1 MQEGT
6 AMIRTAMTI
15 AAAMMFA
22 APALAEDWD
31 FVLVNNTGKPIK
43 AVEISPGG
51 AGTWIANKVDPE
63 MKRESVTA
71 AGKRM
76 TVHFDKGAG
85 CKYDIKATFAD
96 DTSAIW
102 SGINVCDN
110 AYVTVNYANGTPTY
124 KAS

>member
-1 MQEGT
+1 
-6 AMIRTAMTI
+6 MIRIAMTI
-15 AAAMMFA
+15 AAALTLA

-43 AVEISPGG
+43 GIEISAGG
-51 AGTWIANKVDPE
+51 TSTWVANKVDPE
-63 MKRESVTA
+63 MKREGVTA

-76 TVHFDKGAG
+76 TVHFDKGSG
-85 CKYDIKATFAD
+85 CKYDIKATFGD
-96 DTSAIW
+96 DSSAVW

-110 AYVTVNYANGTPTY
+110 AYVTISYANGTPTF

>member
-1 MQEGT
+1 
-6 AMIRTAMTI
+6 MIRTAMTI
-15 AAAMMFA
+15 AAAMTFA

-51 AGTWIANKVDPE
+51 AGTWVANKVDPE
-63 MKRESVTA
+63 MKREGATK
-71 AGKRM
+71 AGGRM

-96 DTSAIW
+96 DTNAVW

-110 AYVTVNYANGTPTY
+110 AYVTVNYANGTPTF

>member
-1 MQEGT
+1 
-6 AMIRTAMTI
+6 MIRKAMTI
-15 AAAMMFA
+15 AAALAFA

-43 AVEISPGG
+43 GVEISAGG
-51 AGTWIANKVDPE
+51 AGSWVANKVDPE
-63 MKRESVTA
+63 MKREGVTA

-76 TVHFDKGAG
+76 TVHFDKGSG
-85 CKYDIKATFAD
+85 CKYDIKATFGD
-96 DTSAIW
+96 DTTAVW

-110 AYVTVNYANGTPTY
+110 AYVTVNYASGVPTF

>member
-1 MQEGT
+1 MT
-6 AMIRTAMTI
+6 RTAMTI
-15 AAAMMFA
+15 AAAMIFA

-31 FVLVNNTGKPIK
+31 FILVNNTGKPIK
-43 AVEISPGG
+43 SVEISPGG
-51 AGTWIANKVDPE
+51 TGTWVANKVDPE
-63 MKRESVTA
+63 MKREGVTGP
-71 AGKRM
+71 GKRM
-76 TVHFDKGAG
+76 TVHFDKGTG

-110 AYVTVNYANGTPTY
+110 AYVTVNYANGTPTF

>member
-1 MQEGT
+1 MIKT
-6 AMIRTAMTI
+6 AMAI
-15 AAAMMFA
+15 AAVALLA

-43 AVEISPGG
+43 GIDISAGG
-51 AGTWIANKVDPE
+51 AGSWVANKIEPE
-63 MKRESVTA
+63 MKREGTTK
-71 AGKRM
+71 AGGRM
-76 TVHFDKGAG
+76 TVHFDKGSG
-85 CKYDIKATFAD
+85 CKYDVKATFAD

-110 AYVTVNYANGTPTY
+110 AYVTLNYANGTPSF